1 MYLISQLW
9 WYLTLAFLLGAL
21 TGYLLWR
28 MCNRPLLE
36 SRFERS
42 RQEMASRLRALE
54 VQAGHPPVTDAAA
67 GANDAAKLKAELQ
80 ALRADAEKAKTAAA
94 DLAKKH
100 AEDLKKAREDAI
112 AEAARSQAED
122 LKKMKGEVAAALAAA
137 GEVKQLAGLKSQAA
151 KADVS
156 AAAGGNARPA
166 NFLSAPRGGKADDL
180 KLIWGVGDKLEKVL
194 NGAGIYHFD
203 QIAGWSDKDL
213 IWFDKTFSEAG
224 AKAKSDKWIEQC
236 RKLATGWRPENA
248 SGERPKDR

>member
-21 TGYLLWR
+21 IGYLLWR

-42 RQEMASRLRALE
+42 RHEMASRLKALE
-54 VQAGHPPVTDAAA
+54 AEAGRTLGAAA
-67 GANDAAKLKAELQ
+67 PSDNEAAKLRSELQ
-80 ALRADAEKAKTAAA
+80 ALRLEAEKAKAAAA

-100 AEDLKKAREDAI
+100 AEDLKKVHEDAI
-112 AEAARSQAED
+112 AEAAKKQADE

-137 GEVKQLAGLKSQAA
+137 GEVKQLAGLKAEAA
-151 KADVS
+151 KVEGG
-156 AAAGGNARPA
+156 AAAAPAARPA
-166 NFLSAPRGGKADDL
+166 SFLSAPRGGKADDL

-213 IWFDKTFSEAG
+213 AWFDKTFSEAG
-224 AKAKSDKWIEQC
+224 AKAKSDKWVEQC
-236 RKLATGWRPENA
+236 RKLATGWRPQNA
-248 SGERPKDR
+248 SGERPKDL